1 MDKRKYDF
9 SIHVNVPD
17 EWVEKALA
25 IPAGYEKKRRTSV
38 VTSRRIAA
46 AAGLV
51 LVLGLSLTIYF
62 LFGNKTVVP
71 SVLPSPTSSESSAS
85 SARQIQGSA
94 GTESDVFPSEPST
107 DKPSPE
113 AAAGLPTEGTAA
125 YHTEPDVTS
134 KQTDPT
140 CEVPS
145 EPQTQPPDEKHTE
158 PSQAPEPPV
167 EIPVGENATE
177 PGLPQKTDDAERHA
191 EIVEPLCAL
200 STDAGYT
207 ANESYVRIYCR
218 VYDSSGRLTG
228 DPDPYSEARLAQ
240 LFISGGQVF
249 MRFDFVL
256 TDIGVHS
263 DSEPHQQ
270 LFTYEFC
277 DERGNIL
284 ADGSL
289 TADY

>member
-1 MDKRKYDF
+1 MNRPEYDF
-9 SIHVNVPD
+9 SKFVEVPD
-17 EWVEKALA
+17 AWIEKAMD
-25 IPAGYEKKRRTSV
+25 IPNAQASIPRSV
-38 VTSRRIAA
+38 SFAPRRIAA
-46 AAGLV
+46 AAGAV
-51 LVLGLSLTIYF
+51 IAVGIGLSSYF
-62 LFGNKTVVP
+62 LFRNISSAPTVLSSP
-71 SVLPSPTSSESSAS
+71 SSSESSAS

-94 GTESDVFPSEPST
+94 GTESDIFPSEPST
-107 DKPSPE
+107 NKPSPE

-134 KQTDPT
+134 NQTDPT

-256 TDIGVHS
+256 TDIGAHS

-284 ADGSL
+284 AAGSL